1 MGVGA
6 YTILCSRA
14 SIYRGDDPLCDNV
27 QKIGCLQYR
36 HSPLYRVAL
45 SAMGYKTVLES
56 VCRHNINQTPMGHH
70 YAMVCGNSICRDSVC
85 IASAVFL

>member
-56 VCRHNINQTPMGHH
+56 VCRHNINQNADGSSL
-70 YAMVCGNSICRDSVC
+70 CNG
-85 IASAVFL
+85 LWQ